1 MTPTLMFDAM
11 DDALEAFYA
20 LNYRDEPELW
30 LPVTWAE
37 VLSGEHGVITGYIGS
52 TAPMCR
58 VVVSDLVD
66 SVKVHP
72 VGIDDLIGR
81 NMTKLVIERKG
92 Y

>member
-1 MTPTLMFDAM
+1 MTPTMMFDAM
-11 DDALEAFYA
+11 DEALEAFYD

-30 LPVTWAE
+30 LPVAWASA
-37 VLSGEHGVITGYIGS
+37 LARDGVITGYIGS

-66 SVKVHP
+66 NVKVHP

-81 NMTKLVIERKG
+81 NITKLVIERKG